1 MNQSID
7 RNLIENLKE
16 GDEHAFRKVYE
27 EYHKAVYGIA
37 FKYLKSEHLAE
48 DAVHDVFVKLW
59 DYRKKL
65 DAGQSLKG
73 FLFTTAKNHV
83 LNMIRNRKRDEEKNK
98 EYSHLKP
105 VSRNKTV
112 AKLTLKNYK
121 RVFEYFLEQLPEGK
135 KEIFELKMQKGISN
149 KKIAQKLDISVNTVK
164 SQYYQASKFIKKQLG
179 EHTELS
185 FE

>member
-7 RNLIENLKE
+7 RNLIENLREGKE
-16 GDEHAFRKVYE
+16 RAFRKVYE
-27 EYHKAVYGIA
+27 KYHRPVYGIA
-37 FKYLKSEHLAE
+37 FKYLKSKPQAE
-48 DAVHDVFVKLW
+48 DAVHDVFIKLW
-59 DYRKKL
+59 DYREKL
-65 DAGQSLKG
+65 DEGQSLKG

-83 LNMIRNRKRDEEKNK
+83 LNMIRNRKRDEEKN
-98 EYSHLKP
+98 ERYSYLKP
-105 VSRNKTV
+105 VSQNKTV

-121 RVFEYFLEQLPEGK
+121 KVFEFFLEQLPEGK
-135 KEIFELKMQKGISN
+135 REIFELKMQEGKSN

-164 SQYYQASKFIKKQLG
+164 SQYYKASKFIKKQLG